1 MIHSAQ
7 SMTRSQPPGRSCAAR
22 QPFATDALAVPAA
35 ITGTRPARL
44 TARGLAMALLASVWS
59 LTLTACSPTRPAA
72 APAAPIAVPNPPALE
87 NTAWVLADLRSSA
100 PDLGTGMPAR
110 KPVTPGTGATL
121 AFAQGRASGSDGCN
135 RFTVPYTTKAGE
147 LTWTGKPA
155 STQMACSSDAMER
168 GDAFMRALTGASGYR
183 VVNGNLQLLSGD
195 GTVRATF
202 TPQARSLAGTAWRV
216 TAINNGKGG
225 VVSLVADSTVTLE
238 FGADGQASGSA
249 GCNRFTSAYRA
260 DGESLSFQSAAAT
273 RRMCAAEG
281 LMEQEQAFLN
291 ALSSVAL
298 ARREGDR
305 LELRTAGGALAA
317 LLERTSTA
325 P

>member
-7 SMTRSQPPGRSCAAR
+7 SMTRSQPSGRSCVAW

-35 ITGTRPARL
+35 MTGTRPARL

-59 LTLTACSPTRPAA
+59 LTLTACSPTRPAV
-72 APAAPIAVPNPPALE
+72 APVVPVAVPAPPALE

-195 GTVRATF
+195 GNVRATF

-216 TAINNGKGG
+216 HGRT
-225 VVSLVADSTVTLE
+225 
-238 FGADGQASGSA
+238 
-249 GCNRFTSAYRA
+249 
-260 DGESLSFQSAAAT
+260 AAA
-273 RRMCAAEG
+273 
-281 LMEQEQAFLN
+281 
-291 ALSSVAL
+291 S
-298 ARREGDR
+298 
-305 LELRTAGGALAA
+305 
-317 LLERTSTA
+317 RTSDT
-325 P
+325 